1 MGNKNVY
8 HNRELYGVLSA
19 ALSRNSGWLSGGLA
33 MNWLA
38 LRMLT
43 GDRSKYLS
51 LILSITFATLLMTQQ
66 VSIFMGIVTR
76 SASQIV
82 DVRDADLWIMDNKVR
97 YIDEAPYLPTNDLQ
111 RVRGVEGVEWAVRFH
126 KSNMTARLP
135 DGNFRNVVI
144 LGVDDATL
152 VGAPRRMVVGELKDL
167 SLPNAVFIDKA
178 GYEYM
183 WPNEPFEIGR
193 EFQINDRR
201 VVLAGV
207 CKASAPFTTLPILYT
222 RFTEIER
229 FLPSNRNLMNYIL
242 SKPVASSDPVQVC
255 RAIEEQCGLMA
266 LTQDDFFWRTINYF
280 LGSTGI
286 PINFGIT
293 IGLGFIVGAA
303 VAGQTFYL
311 FTLENLKQFGALK
324 AMGVTNIRLVGMILL
339 QASVVSGIGYGMGMG
354 MTSIFF
360 TFTNRIAPMAG
371 IHLTTI
377 AAAGVGFAVLIII
390 LLTSLF
396 SLRKVLFLEPAVVF
410 RG

>member
-1 MGNKNVY
+1 
-8 HNRELYGVLSA
+8 
-19 ALSRNSGWLSGGLA
+19 

-51 LILSITFATLLMTQQ
+51 LILSITFATLLMSQQ

-76 SASQIV
+76 SASQIL
-82 DVRDADLWIMDNKVR
+82 DVRDAELWVMDNKVR
-97 YIDEAPYLPTNDLQ
+97 YIDEAPYLPSNSLQ
-111 RVRGVEGVEWAVRFH
+111 RVRGVPGVEWAVRYH

-135 DGNFRNVVI
+135 DGNFRNVIV

-152 VGAPRRMVVGELKDL
+152 VGSPRRMVVGELNSL
-167 SLPNAVFIDKA
+167 RLPNAVFIDKA

-183 WPNEPFEIGR
+183 WPGEPFQIGR
-193 EFQINDRR
+193 EFHLNDRR
-201 VVLAGV
+201 VFLAGI
-207 CKASAPFTTLPILYT
+207 CKASAPFTTLPVMYT
-222 RFTEIER
+222 RFSEVER

-242 SKPVASSDPVQVC
+242 AKPLVGSDALEVC
-255 RAIEEQCGLMA
+255 RAIEEQSGLMA
-266 LTQDDFFWRTINYF
+266 LTRDGFFWRTISYF
-280 LGSTGI
+280 MRSTGI

-293 IGLGFIVGAA
+293 IALGFIVGAA

-324 AMGVTNIRLVGMILL
+324 AMGVTNIRLIGMILL
-339 QASVVSGIGYGMGMG
+339 QASVVSGMGYGLGMG
-354 MTSIFF
+354 MTALFF

-377 AAAGVGFAVLIII
+377 AATGVGLAVLMII

>member
-1 MGNKNVY
+1 
-8 HNRELYGVLSA
+8 
-19 ALSRNSGWLSGGLA
+19 

-82 DVRDADLWIMDNKVR
+82 DVRDAEMWVMDNKVR
-97 YIDEAPYLPTNDLQ
+97 YIDEAPYLPSSDLQ
-111 RVRGVEGVEWAVRFH
+111 RVRGVPGVEWAVRFH
-126 KSNMTARLP
+126 KSNMTARLE
-135 DGNFRNVVI
+135 DGNFRNI
-144 LGVDDATL
+144 IMQGVDDATL
-152 VGAPRRMVVGELKDL
+152 VGAPRRMVAGDL
-167 SLPNAVFIDKA
+167 NDLRLPNAVFIDKS

-183 WPNEPFEIGR
+183 WPGEPFKIGR

-201 VVLAGV
+201 VILAGV
-207 CKASAPFTTLPILYT
+207 CKTSAPFTTMPVLFT
-222 RFTEIER
+222 RFSEVER

-242 SKPVASSDPVQVC
+242 AKPLSDRDPLEVC
-255 RAIEEQCGLMA
+255 RAINVQTGLMA
-266 LTQDDFFWRTINYF
+266 LTNDGFFWKTIDYF
-280 LGSTGI
+280 MGSTGI

-293 IGLGFIVGAA
+293 IALGFIVGAA

-324 AMGVTNIRLVGMILL
+324 AMGVTNVRLIGMILL
-339 QASVVSGIGYGMGMG
+339 QAGVVSGIGYGLGMG
-354 MTSIFF
+354 MTAIFF

-371 IHLTTI
+371 IHMTSV
-377 AAAGVGFAVLIII
+377 AASGVGAAVLIIV
-390 LLTSLF
+390 LLTSIF

>member
-1 MGNKNVY
+1 
-8 HNRELYGVLSA
+8 
-19 ALSRNSGWLSGGLA
+19 

-43 GDRSKYLS
+43 GDKSKYLS
-51 LILSITFATLLMTQQ
+51 LVLSITFATLLMSQQ

-76 SASQIV
+76 SASQII

-97 YIDEAPYLPTNDLQ
+97 YIDEAPYLPSSHLQ
-111 RVRGVEGVEWAVRFH
+111 RVRGVPGVDWAVRFH

-135 DGNFRNVVI
+135 DGNFRNVVM
-144 LGVDDATL
+144 LGLDDATM
-152 VGAPRRMVVGELKDL
+152 VGSPRRMVLGELSDL
-167 SLPNAVFIDKA
+167 NRANAVFIDKA

-183 WPNEPFEIGR
+183 WPGEPFQVGR
-193 EFQINDRR
+193 EFHVNDRR
-201 VVLAGV
+201 VVLTGI
-207 CKASAPFTTLPILYT
+207 CKASAPFTTLPILYS

-229 FLPSNRNLMNYIL
+229 FLPANRNLMNYIL
-242 SKPVASSDPVQVC
+242 AKPLPGQDSLRVC
-255 RAIEEQCGLMA
+255 RAIEKQCGLMA
-266 LTQDDFFWRTINYF
+266 LTQDGFFWKTIDYF
-280 LGSTGI
+280 MSSTGI

-293 IGLGFIVGAA
+293 ITLGFIVGAA

-324 AMGVTNIRLVGMILL
+324 AMGVTNARLISMILL
-339 QASVVSGIGYGMGMG
+339 QASVVSGIGYGLGMG
-354 MTSIFF
+354 TTAIFF

-371 IHLTTI
+371 IHLNTI

>member
-1 MGNKNVY
+1 
-8 HNRELYGVLSA
+8 
-19 ALSRNSGWLSGGLA
+19 

-76 SASQIV
+76 SASQIL
-82 DVRDADLWIMDNKVR
+82 DVRDAELWVMDNKVR
-97 YIDEAPYLPTNDLQ
+97 YIDEAPYLPSNNLQ
-111 RVRGVEGVEWAVRFH
+111 RVRGVSGVEWAVRYH

-135 DGNFRNVVI
+135 DGNFRNVI
-144 LGVDDATL
+144 MLGVDDATL
-152 VGAPRRMVVGELKDL
+152 VGAPRRMILGEVENL

-183 WPNEPFEIGR
+183 WPGEPFEIGR

-201 VVLAGV
+201 VVLAGI
-207 CKASAPFTTLPILYT
+207 CRASAPFTTLPVMYS
-222 RFTEIER
+222 RFSQVER
-229 FLPSNRNLMNYIL
+229 FLPSNRNLTNYIL
-242 SKPVASSDPVQVC
+242 AKPAAGFDPDAVC
-255 RAIEEQCGLMA
+255 AAIESQTGMMA
-266 LTQDDFFWRTINYF
+266 LTQDGFFWKTVNYF

-286 PINFGIT
+286 PVNFGIT

-339 QASVVSGIGYGMGMG
+339 QAAVVSAMGYGLGMG
-354 MTSIFF
+354 MTAIFF

-371 IHLTTI
+371 IHLSSV
-377 AAAGVGFAVLIII
+377 AAFGVGAAVLVII

>member
-1 MGNKNVY
+1 
-8 HNRELYGVLSA
+8 
-19 ALSRNSGWLSGGLA
+19 

-38 LRMLT
+38 VRMLT

-97 YIDEAPYLPTNDLQ
+97 YIDEAPYLPSHDLQ
-111 RVRGVEGVEWAVRFH
+111 RVRGVKGVEWAVRFH
-126 KSNMTARLP
+126 KSNMTARLE
-135 DGNFRNVVI
+135 DGNFRNVVM
-144 LGVDDATL
+144 LGLDDATL
-152 VGAPRRMVVGELKDL
+152 VGSPRTMVMGDMKNIR
-167 SLPNAVFIDKA
+167 LPNAVFIDKA

-183 WPNEPFEIGR
+183 WPDQPFEIGK
-193 EFQINDRR
+193 EFHINDRR
-201 VVLAGV
+201 VVLAGI
-207 CKASAPFTTLPILYT
+207 CKASAPFTTLPVLYT
-222 RFTEIER
+222 RFTEVER

-242 SKPVASSDPVQVC
+242 AKPTPDADPEEVC
-255 RAIEEQCGLMA
+255 RHIEDQCGLMA
-266 LTQDDFFWRTINYF
+266 LTQDGFFWKTIDYF
-280 LGSTGI
+280 LKSTGI

-324 AMGVTNIRLVGMILL
+324 AMGVTNSRLIGMILL
-339 QASVVSGIGYGMGMG
+339 QASIVAGIGYGLGMG
-354 MTSIFF
+354 MTSLFF

-371 IHLTTI
+371 IHLTTV
-377 AAAGVGFAVLIII
+377 AAAGVGVAVLVII